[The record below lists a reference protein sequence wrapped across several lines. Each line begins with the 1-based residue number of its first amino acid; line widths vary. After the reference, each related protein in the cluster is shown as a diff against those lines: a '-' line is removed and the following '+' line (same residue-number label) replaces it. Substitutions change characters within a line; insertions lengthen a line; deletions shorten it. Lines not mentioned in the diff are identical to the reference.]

1 MFDIMGSKSLSQVV
15 FIKPVIELLV
25 VVVLQG
31 RRLELHIRITLY
43 LYMQTLRILDLILER
58 FGRELLKL

>member
-43 LYMQTLRILDLILER
+43 RYMQTLRIQDLVLKR
-58 FGRELLKL
+58 FGRELLLL

>member
-43 LYMQTLRILDLILER
+43 LYMQTLRILDLILKK
-58 FGRELLKL
+58 FGRELLML